1 MSLAAIGG
9 NVSHLSKSIRRAGWY
24 VWWYARKAD
33 HLKIVAQR
41 TQHDQ
46 RALEAYRQAV
56 AKLGEAVRSY
66 SSLMHTAHLE
76 LLKLGKSK

>member
-1 MSLAAIGG
+1 MSLASIGG

-24 VWWYARKAD
+24 VWWYARKVD
-33 HLKIVAQR
+33 YWKGIAQQKQNNR
-41 TQHDQ
+41 
-46 RALEAYRQAV
+46 RAVENYRQAV